1 MNAPDPATMNTHLKM
16 LSAAMITILLSACGG
31 GGGSSADS
39 GTTPPISQNCANGG
53 TDFPTCT
60 PPFQNSVPTP
70 TYPTGSELL
79 AAFNEVNSFRKNSG
93 YPLLAQ
99 NALLDKAAQNH
110 ADCIVQTGNFAH
122 TEATGTTCFTGV
134 NPSDRAAFTGY
145 SGASNVGELVAGTGG
160 VIGVRSFMN
169 SIYHREGL
177 LIQRSAEI
185 GLGFNQNGLKPLVI
199 EVGYT
204 NQKYQVL
211 PSDFVAVY
219 PANNQTGLPLVMA
232 AESPVPFSDIDLMS
246 SDYLTKTS
254 SPISIH
260 VQAGKVLTVSNVSVT
275 DDVGAIPMRVVT
287 ASNDINKMLA
297 THSAYF
303 VGYSPFKSNTKYT
316 VVFSGAVNGVPL
328 NKTWSFTTGNSV
340 NIGDGVKP

>member
-1 MNAPDPATMNTHLKM
+1 MKTNFKM
-16 LSAAMITILLSACGG
+16 LSAAMITALLSACGG
-31 GGGSSADS
+31 GGGGSSES
-39 GTTPPISQNCANGG
+39 GTTPPVSQTCANGAS
-53 TDFPTCT
+53 DFPVCT
-60 PPFQNSVPTP
+60 PPIQNTVPTP
-70 TYPTGSELL
+70 TYPSSSEHF
-79 AAFNEVNSFRKNSG
+79 AAFNEVNLFRKNSG

-99 NALLDKAAQNH
+99 NTLLDKAAQSH

-122 TEATGTTCFTGV
+122 TEVAGTSCFTGV
-134 NPSDRAAFTGY
+134 NPSDRAAFAGY
-145 SGASNVGELVAGTGG
+145 SGASNVGELIAGTGG

-177 LIQRSAEI
+177 FIQRSAEM
-185 GLGFNQNGLKPLVI
+185 GLGFNQSGSKPLVI

-204 NQKYQVL
+204 NQKYQIL
-211 PSDFVAVY
+211 PADFVAVY

-260 VQAGKVLTVSNVSVT
+260 VQAGKVLTVSNVTVT
-275 DDVGAIPMRVVT
+275 DDVGVIPMRVVT
-287 ASNDINKMLA
+287 SGSDINKMLA

-316 VVFSGAVNGVPL
+316 VAFSGAVNGVPL
-328 NKTWSFTTGNSV
+328 NKTWTFTTGNSLNV
-340 NIGDGVKP
+340 GDGVKP